1 MKKFSIM
8 VDTYATSTYEV
19 LAETEDEAREKVQE
33 IIDGENF
40 FEEYRKNCEFFEPTQ
55 SDVIDSVIIP
65 RRISID
71 NGATFIEPEEALDRM
86 PYAQIENFMDEEVV
100 AEILREPLAPCT
112 QIKFLKR
119 YLELAKADLIVG

>member
-1 MKKFSIM
+1 MKKFFIM
-8 VDTYATSTYEV
+8 VDTYATATYEV
-19 LAETEDEAREKVQE
+19 LAETQDEAHEKVQE

-40 FEEYRKNCEFFEPTQ
+40 FEEYRKNCEFFEPSQ
-55 SDVIDSVIIP
+55 SDVVDSILIP

-71 NGATFIEPEEALDRM
+71 NGANFIEPEEALDRM
-86 PYAQIENFMDEEVV
+86 PYATIENFMDEEVV

-119 YLELAKADLIVG
+119 YLELAKADLIIG

>member
-1 MKKFSIM
+1 MKKFYIM

-19 LAETEDEAREKVQE
+19 LAKTEDEAREKVQK

-40 FEEYRKNCEFFEPTQ
+40 FEEYRKNCEFFEPSQ
-55 SDVIDSVIIP
+55 SDVVDSILIP

-71 NGATFIEPEEALDRM
+71 NGATFVEPEEALDRM
-86 PYAQIENFMDEEVV
+86 PYATIENFMDDEVV